1 MLNYKKTLKKIAVN
15 FNRLSEEKN
24 YSQKFNWLGI
34 KIVKLPT
41 DLHIFQEIIFKTKP
55 KFIIE
60 TGIAHGGSL
69 LLLASMQ
76 KLMGIK
82 GKVIGIDINLRKNN
96 ENKLK
101 KHPIYKNRIILLK
114 GSSTDLKLI
123 KRIKSITKN
132 FKTMVILDSN
142 HTEEHVLDE
151 LNFYSEIVS
160 KKNYLI
166 VQDTGIVHMPEKMNK
181 NRMWS
186 KKKNPYT
193 AVKKFLKKNKKFK
206 IDNDLFEK
214 IYFSASPDGFLLKK

>member
-41 DLHIFQEIIFKTKP
+41 DLHIFQEIRFKTKP

-69 LLLASMQ
+69 LFLASMQ
-76 KLMGIK
+76 KLMNIK
-82 GKVIGIDINLRKNN
+82 GKVIGIDINLKKNN

-114 GSSTDLKLI
+114 GHPPI
-123 KRIKSITKN
+123 
-132 FKTMVILDSN
+132 
-142 HTEEHVLDE
+142 
-151 LNFYSEIVS
+151 
-160 KKNYLI
+160 
-166 VQDTGIVHMPEKMNK
+166 
-181 NRMWS
+181 
-186 KKKNPYT
+186 
-193 AVKKFLKKNKKFK
+193 
-206 IDNDLFEK
+206 
-214 IYFSASPDGFLLKK
+214 